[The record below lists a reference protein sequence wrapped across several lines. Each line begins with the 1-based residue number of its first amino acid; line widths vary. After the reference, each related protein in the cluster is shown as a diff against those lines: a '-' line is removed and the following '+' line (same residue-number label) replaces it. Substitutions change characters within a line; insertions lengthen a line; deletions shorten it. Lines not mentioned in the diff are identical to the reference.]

1 MRPEQVTA
9 VRGDLVVT
17 QRNMAVFSE
26 MLSELRPGLE
36 HPEVSRVLPDESTG
50 MRSVLAG
57 NELVWPG

>member
-36 HPEVSRVLPDESTG
+36 HPEVSSGRGMSRLGLSNGLVRTG
-50 MRSVLAG
+50 
-57 NELVWPG
+57 